1 MRLLITIFFLIL
13 KISFTFSQTPKI
25 DSLKKLITQQQVA
38 GSVDAAT
45 LFELCGQYA
54 SLHPDTLKFYAS
66 LAESVAR
73 QSNNKDHLANA
84 NYLKAL
90 LLSKNGKTEDALL
103 QIEHILHDSIGISDL
118 VKIKCKLAKANYLV
132 RLNKQKEAI
141 EAGHSLLLYAENRKD
156 KSLIVKTKT
165 AIGWAYMELGQERNA
180 LNWFYSALDETKT
193 EIPGFFPSATCL
205 NMAAIY
211 TNIGKVDSAEYFVT
225 RAIKFSKQEGNL
237 LFLANAYFVF
247 ANISIIKNDNSKAEQ
262 LMYQAID
269 IRKQIG
275 DPFYIVS
282 DMAEMSDF
290 YSKTGQ
296 TEKGLKMIKEAIA
309 IAQQHKLDGKLQL
322 LYKQQAAIYLA
333 SGDMQ
338 NYAAALRKVIEIQ
351 DSLYNHN
358 SANAL
363 AEMQT
368 KYEVQKKENTIIQQ
382 ELKLTKK
389 NYFIYGTAGLLIA
402 TLFFVYVFNKNKR
415 NTQILQLQK
424 MEAKLKQQTTQAVM
438 LAEEEERKRIAGDL
452 HDSVAQKIVAAK
464 MHLESLNHKLVAI
477 NEPEQKIFKNIH
489 SLLEESS
496 LEVRNLSHSMM
507 PGAFSRSGL
516 TDAVKDFLD
525 KIAIPGLKI
534 QFHASGAFEK
544 ISENRSLMIYRIIQE
559 CVQNVLKHSKASQ
572 MDVSLIAE
580 NNELDITIEDNGV
593 GFDKEK
599 ISQNRLGIKNIR
611 SRITYLNGTM
621 DIHSKTGEGSLFAF
635 FIPIIVA

>member
-1 MRLLITIFFLIL
+1 M
-13 KISFTFSQTPKI
+13 
-25 DSLKKLITQQQVA
+25 
-38 GSVDAAT
+38 
-45 LFELCGQYA
+45 
-54 SLHPDTLKFYAS
+54 
-66 LAESVAR
+66 
-73 QSNNKDHLANA
+73 N
-84 NYLKAL
+84 
-90 LLSKNGKTEDALL
+90 
-103 QIEHILHDSIGISDL
+103 
-118 VKIKCKLAKANYLV
+118 
-132 RLNKQKEAI
+132 
-141 EAGHSLLLYAENRKD
+141 
-156 KSLIVKTKT
+156 
-165 AIGWAYMELGQERNA
+165 
-180 LNWFYSALDETKT
+180 
-193 EIPGFFPSATCL
+193 
-205 NMAAIY
+205 
-211 TNIGKVDSAEYFVT
+211 
-225 RAIKFSKQEGNL
+225 
-237 LFLANAYFVF
+237 
-247 ANISIIKNDNSKAEQ
+247 
-262 LMYQAID
+262 QAID

-296 TEKGLKMIKEAIA
+296 TEKGLKTIKEAIA
-309 IAQQHKLDGKLQL
+309 IAHQNKLDGKLQL
-322 LYKQQAAIYLA
+322 LYQQQAAIYLA
-333 SGDMQ
+333 SGDMN
-338 NYAAALRKVIEIQ
+338 NYAVALSKVIEIQ
-351 DSLYNHN
+351 DSLYKHN
-358 SANAL
+358 SANAI

-402 TLFFVYVFNKNKR
+402 TLFFVYVFIKNKR
-415 NTQILQLQK
+415 KTQILQLQK
-424 MEAKLKQQTTQAVM
+424 MEAKLKQQTIQAVM

-464 MHLESLNHKLVAI
+464 MNLESLNHKLAAI

-599 ISQNRLGIKNIR
+599 ISQTSWG
-611 SRITYLNGTM
+611 
-621 DIHSKTGEGSLFAF
+621 
-635 FIPIIVA
+635 